1 MASAWHLR
9 RRRNLAVAPRLVWTV
24 ALSSTYSRGMAP
36 WCARLLQIIVGVVAG
51 WFGLLLVG
59 LAYVTEGIIASAIIL
74 AIAAVIVVSAAI
86 VVVRLSRI
94 ER

>member
-1 MASAWHLR
+1 
-9 RRRNLAVAPRLVWTV
+9 
-24 ALSSTYSRGMAP
+24 MAP
-36 WCARLLQIIVGVVAG
+36 WWARLLQILVGLFAG

-74 AIAAVIVVSAAI
+74 AIAAVIVVTAAF

-94 ER
+94 QR